1 MSRPSFVIQLRIM
14 KNLLAPLLCAAFLA
28 TAGDAFA
35 LAGDLKEPGVAP
47 LPQDYPKAAQE
58 QVMAALQ
65 RPDCKFLKGSF
76 VNCHTSLLYAGE
88 TKALNLFL
96 EALAKCPGVT
106 LHVSFTSDPL
116 PGDGGQCDWFVSHDA
131 HANSFHVRVNLK
143 SERLKLPDLHLPAV
157 KGPAL
162 KASAALTTNELVGE
176 WNGPCIGFTLAA
188 DGTGAW
194 LVKDPSGPLEKPE
207 AFRWDFA
214 GSTLRLREANGEQK
228 LEVNRAEEDSL
239 ALKFAN
245 GRAVRVWKQAATKT
259 SAPPRPPAVSPGK

>member
-1 MSRPSFVIQLRIM
+1 M
-14 KNLLAPLLCAAFLA
+14 KTRLARWFLA
-28 TAGDAFA
+28 ALLVATAANAFA
-35 LAGDLKEPGVAP
+35 LAGDLKEPGVA
-47 LPQDYPKAAQE
+47 LPQDYPKAAQD
-58 QVMAALQ
+58 QVMAALKQ
-65 RPDCKFLKGSF
+65 PDCKFLKGHF
-76 VNCHTSLLYAGE
+76 INWHTSLLYAGE

-96 EALAKCPGVT
+96 DALAKCPGVT
-106 LHVSFTSDPL
+106 LHVSFTTDPV
-116 PGDGGQCDWFVSHDA
+116 PRDDGQCDWFVSHDA

-143 SERLKLPDLHLPAV
+143 SERLKLPDLQLPAV

-162 KASAALTTNELVGE
+162 KAIAALTTNELVGE
-176 WNGPCIGFTLAA
+176 WRGPCIGFQLAA

-194 LVKDPSGPLEKPE
+194 LEKDPSGPLQKPE

-245 GRAVRVWKQAATKT
+245 GRSVGVWKEAAKKSSST
-259 SAPPRPPAVSPGK
+259 PQPARNPGK